1 MRFEIH
7 REFPRFGNPPRGG
20 AIATRST
27 DPGEW
32 RKRPPL
38 PGAESLRT
46 AARTLPA
53 ILLLALSGCTAV
65 SPSTFC
71 PEDAAGRTDS
81 GYSPFTSIPKGRV
94 GAMPCPGP
102 FTFYVSADP
111 GKLGTHAYSS
121 ALPVANGETARG
133 IVYTLHG
140 GFIDIAHLRK
150 AADWTA
156 YHQVR
161 FRHAL
166 EEGRKC
172 MVLPGKEG
180 GSYHIS
186 FRYPSSWSG
195 MDAAEKKAVM
205 DELSVR
211 LAQRLA
217 IVQTEWHEIATWY
230 GYSSTPFPE
239 KQSAFTYD
247 DPVSHMVGTKVAGMA
262 LRKGSG
268 NYDASVTW
276 FLKQELDRLGAVSP
290 AETERAIAV
299 VKDKWWHNGQ
309 MLHRQLD
316 IGSTDG
322 EVRPWIVPGF
332 PNGKTMAGEVF
343 RVPTLDPVSGQ
354 DFRNFAQVEI
364 DPGLSAWRNM
374 RRVLP
379 GNPDRCRPAEHFPIL
394 MAHIRQA
401 EEMPPSPRTTR

>member
-1 MRFEIH
+1 M
-7 REFPRFGNPPRGG
+7 
-20 AIATRST
+20 
-27 DPGEW
+27 
-32 RKRPPL
+32 
-38 PGAESLRT
+38 
-46 AARTLPA
+46 
-53 ILLLALSGCTAV
+53 
-65 SPSTFC
+65 
-71 PEDAAGRTDS
+71 AGRTDS
-81 GYSPFTSIPKGRV
+81 GYSPFNGIPKGRV

-161 FRHAL
+161 IRHAL

-180 GSYHIS
+180 GSYHLS
-186 FRYPSSWSG
+186 FSYPASWSG
-195 MDAAEKKAVM
+195 MSASGKKAAM
-205 DELSVR
+205 DELSIR

-217 IVQTEWHEIATWY
+217 IIQTEWHEIATWF

-247 DPVSHMVGTKVAGMA
+247 DPVSHVVGARVAGMA
-262 LRKGSG
+262 LRQGSG
-268 NYDASVTW
+268 NYNASVTW
-276 FLKQELDRLGAVSP
+276 FLKKELDRLGAVSP
-290 AETERAIAV
+290 PETERAIRL

-322 EVRPWIVPGF
+322 EVRPWIVPGY
-332 PNGKTMAGEVF
+332 PDGNTATGEVF
-343 RVPTLDPVSGQ
+343 KVPTLDHVAGQ

-364 DPGLSAWRNM
+364 EPGLDAWKNM

-379 GNPDRCRPAEHFPIL
+379 ANPDRCLPSRDFPIL
-394 MAHIRQA
+394 MAYIKQV
-401 EEMPPSPRTTR
+401 EDMPAPVRAGR